1 MTVAKRR
8 AVTLADVAAKAG
20 VSRSTAS
27 RALNHSAR
35 ISRETTKRIIK
46 LAHEMGFVPNA
57 QGRALAVGR
66 TETIAILVTE
76 PLDELF
82 ADPTY
87 AVYISGVTEKLGESS
102 YLPVL
107 LQSSTEFER
116 SRVLQHMERQ
126 AFDAVIDISPYADRT
141 ILEEMHTLAIP
152 GVLLGQMENQ
162 LYEGVFSIVYS
173 DDTQGARLAAQVMRD
188 RGRRHPVVILGP
200 KSNPATPDRLKGYR
214 SVYGDS
220 LSEDRVF
227 FTGWDAS
234 AGFTAMRRLLE
245 RVDKVDGVLAGSD
258 RIAAGVIEALQGLGI
273 SVPNDVSV
281 VGFDDHPLAKTVNP
295 PLTTVHQPLR
305 SEGFMAADLAMKM
318 IEGEEPVTKVMQMS
332 ITMRDSL

>member
-1 MTVAKRR
+1 MTVVKRKT
-8 AVTLADVAAKAG
+8 VTLADVAAKAG

-27 RALNHSAR
+27 RALNHSTR
-35 ISRETTKRIIK
+35 ISKETTEKIVG

-116 SRVLQHMERQ
+116 SRVLRHMERK
-126 AFDAVIDISPYADRT
+126 AFDAIIDVSPYADRT
-141 ILEEMHTLAIP
+141 VLDEMHALKIP

-162 LYEGVFSIVYS
+162 PYEGVFSIVYS
-173 DDTQGARLAAQVMRD
+173 DDTQGARLAAKAMSD
-188 RGRRHPVVILGP
+188 RGRRHPVAILGP
-200 KSNPATPDRLKGYR
+200 QSNPAVPDRLEGYM
-214 SVYGDS
+214 SVYGDQ
-220 LSEDRVF
+220 LSKERVY

-258 RIAAGVIEALQGLGI
+258 RIAVGVIEALKGLGL

-281 VGFDDHPLAKTVNP
+281 IGFDDHPLAMTVDP

-305 SEGFMAADLAMKM
+305 DEGYMAADLAMKM
-318 IEGEEPVTKVMQMS
+318 IEGGKPVTKTMQMS
-332 ITMRDSL
+332 VMMRDSL